1 MLTAIIRRNWQMY
14 VRYFPIT
21 LFFKRILDIGFKLL
35 GLWLVSNFLFDNKI
49 QVNNVI
55 EYRDYFSYAAIG
67 LIFYNVSIAILMNVG
82 RALITEVREGTLE
95 STLVSPYSIVK
106 YYFGIFFEQLGR
118 TFLEFLSS
126 YSIAFFLGANL
137 QSISLLNLIICF
149 LYVSLIS
156 FSMGTL
162 LSNIMLWFRDTFIT
176 QNTLFLIIFLV
187 SGITFPKELLPSFL
201 QKISK
206 MIPLSHSLDAIRN
219 LFFNTSHFNIY
230 NFDFLQGI
238 LISVVYFIVGLL
250 VYKKIEQKIVS
261 YISD

>member
-21 LFFKRILDIGFKLL
+21 LFFNRILDIGFKLL

-126 YSIAFFLGANL
+126 YSIAFFFRCQFAKYF
-137 QSISLLNLIICF
+137 IIKF
-149 LYVSLIS
+149 NY
-156 FSMGTL
+156 
-162 LSNIMLWFRDTFIT
+162 
-176 QNTLFLIIFLV
+176 
-187 SGITFPKELLPSFL
+187 
-201 QKISK
+201 
-206 MIPLSHSLDAIRN
+206 
-219 LFFNTSHFNIY
+219 LFFICIV
-230 NFDFLQGI
+230 DFFLNGNA
-238 LISVVYFIVGLL
+238 FIKYHVM
-250 VYKKIEQKIVS
+250 VS
-261 YISD
+261 